1 MNYKENTVISKKEA
15 VDVFG
20 SVDQKNHFNKYGRFN
35 NKKIENALI
44 KTLNEF
50 YEKVEKIKVGR
61 GYSFKIGSLRSE
73 KAEREDNRSNSHLM
87 SDFTQSLDMF
97 IVSTLEHNGG
107 SIGNEDKTMSDWMVD
122 FGLSNEKLNQ
132 AFKSVKNGSYH
143 AQIQELKESEIIED
157 GQEMVFFDYM
167 RFHQN
172 LKENLEKSV
181 ARMQKAKIVELVD
194 HHYMCVDR
202 YEIRDFFDSE
212 SGTVQSEAV
221 KTDSNDFVSID
232 PTLYSKLKTTERN
245 LKVKYNIKIDQYGK
259 SKKTKKEK
267 EAFSKYAKERDQ
279 AFYDIFKSLN
289 TYIMDSNER
298 LVVKFMFVRKEII
311 LTAMPN
317 RIIRYLEKYQGNNP
331 ELEEIKSIY
340 KSADPYES
348 HLAAFEKFSK
358 ERRLHLEERAKKAE
372 ESLEKWIEERSTGYD
387 SVDDNGVRIDYR
399 ERLSTCEENGKYNKL
414 KVQKMYAPVIMH
426 MDSNYRKD
434 EKDDILA
441 SLVLQ

>member
-1 MNYKENTVISKKEA
+1 MNELIMSKEDAVNKYGTKQQKE
-15 VDVFG
+15 
-20 SVDQKNHFNKYGRFN
+20 HFAKYGRFN
-35 NKKIENALI
+35 NKRTENALI
-44 KTLNEF
+44 KTLKQAYSE
-50 YEKVEKIKVGR
+50 VELIKTGR
-61 GYSFKIGSLRSE
+61 SYSFLLKGKLDSV
-73 KAEREDNRSNSHLM
+73 KEREDNRSNSHLM

-245 LKVKYNIKIDQYGK
+245 LKVKYNIKIGQYGK

-317 RIIRYLEKYQGNNP
+317 RIIRYLEKYQGSNP

-434 EKDDILA
+434 EKDDVLA